1 MRYYVVDAFTE
12 EVFGGNP
19 AGVCVL
25 DDWIEREKMQK
36 IAAENN
42 LSETAF
48 VVKKGTYYELKWFTP
63 AAEIDLCGHAT
74 LGTSYVISH
83 FVDVNVTKMEF
94 HTKSGILTVE
104 RKGDLF
110 EMDLPL
116 RKPDEIDLLKE
127 VEEIIGFEPKGTYL
141 SRDLVVLLEKEE
153 QVKAVTPDFA
163 KMLELEEGLG
173 FVVTAKGEKVDFVSR
188 FFAPKLGVNEDPV
201 TGSSHSSLI
210 PFWAELLGKDKLTA
224 TQLSP
229 RGGIL
234 YCENGKDRVKV
245 SGKAVLYMTGEL
257 LV

>member
-48 VVKKGTYYELKWFTP
+48 VVKRDNNYDLKWFTP

-116 RKPDEIDLLKE
+116 RKPDKIDLLKE

-188 FFAPKLGVNEDPV
+188 FFAPKLGVNEDQI
-201 TGSSHSSLI
+201 GRASCR
-210 PFWAELLGKDKLTA
+210 E
-224 TQLSP
+224 
-229 RGGIL
+229 
-234 YCENGKDRVKV
+234 RV
-245 SGKAVLYMTGEL
+245 
-257 LV
+257 